1 MVTLGA
7 PVGFDQARMGAWLRE
22 QVDSHSRFFKMLLRP
37 DLPVQVAFLLLRQCL
52 IPSMGYLARVVS
64 PRVLESHAVSFDDTV
79 MRTASEK
86 LGLPPSID
94 TAALLP
100 LSLPIRLGG
109 FGLRSVRSVS
119 PAAYWASIACAA
131 PYILDF
137 VPDKRKFLG
146 GEVKAN
152 IFEDVKACHHALRST
167 IANVPR
173 DLVPPDPANIWAIYG
188 QGAVS
193 RGLQKALC
201 VLIDDRIAADYG
213 TVRAN
218 RCDKQRMLSSSAR
231 NAGAW
236 LTAIPSSPAVTL
248 MDSEFQY
255 AARHRMGLPP
265 QHNLP
270 AVCVCGL
277 YLTLPISTPVRA

>member
-1 MVTLGA
+1 MYSYSWS
-7 PVGFDQARMGAWLRE
+7 VGFDQARIDAWLRE
-22 QVDSHSRFFKMLLRP
+22 KVDSHSQFFKLLLRP

-64 PRVLESHAVSFDDTV
+64 PRALASHASSFDDTV
-79 MRTASEK
+79 IRTASEK

-109 FGLRSVRSVS
+109 FGLRSVRLVS
-119 PAAYWASIACAA
+119 PAAYWASLACSA

-137 VPDKRKFLG
+137 VPDKNQLLRG
-146 GEVKAN
+146 DIKAE
-152 IFEDVKACHHALRST
+152 ILEDVKCHHALCS
-167 IANVPR
+167 IARVPR
-173 DLVPPDPANIWAIYG
+173 DLVPSDPANFWVTYG
-188 QGAVS
+188 HGAVS

-201 VLIDDRIAADYG
+201 VLIDERIAADYG
-213 TVRAN
+213 TVRAH
-218 RCDKQRMLSSSAR
+218 RGDKQRMTSCSAR

-248 MDSEFQY
+248 MDTEFQY
-255 AARHRMGLPP
+255 AARHRLGLPP

-270 AVCVCGL
+270 AACRWGGA
-277 YLTLPISTPVRA
+277 SR